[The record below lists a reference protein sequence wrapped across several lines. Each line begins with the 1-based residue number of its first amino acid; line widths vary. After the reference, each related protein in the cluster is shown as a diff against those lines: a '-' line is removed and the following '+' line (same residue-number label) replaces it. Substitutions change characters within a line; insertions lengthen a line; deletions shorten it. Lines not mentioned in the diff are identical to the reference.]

1 MGEQCFSDSQQSILA
16 AVEAHAGFWGFISFY
31 SEKHWNLL
39 LPVNTSAMWAGALLS
54 FVLVIPEPCWEIS
67 DLSLL
72 P

>member
-1 MGEQCFSDSQQSILA
+1 M
-16 AVEAHAGFWGFISFY
+16 EAHAGFWGFISFY